1 MYVTDAPGPMP
12 DVAALTDGDGNFG
25 LSAPVAGDYT
35 IECSAE
41 GHAATRVTVSVGHGE
56 PATADIAL
64 RSE

>member
-25 LSAPVAGDYT
+25 LPAPVEGDYT
-35 IECSAE
+35 IECRAE
-41 GHAATRVTVSVGHGE
+41 GRAVTRVTVSVGRGE

-64 RSE
+64 KSE